1 MTLTKTVEGSAENL
15 AQAVNDAMQS
25 IESEMTPDAFLLLAK
40 DDKGR
45 SAVVIAGEDSEAVYL
60 LIKAVETIAEGQNTT
75 PAQVLEFM
83 QEAINKMHSAA
94 KPIFH

>member
-1 MTLTKTVEGSAENL
+1 MIFTKTVEGSAENL

-40 DDKGR
+40 DDKGC
-45 SAVVIAGEDSEAVYL
+45 SAVVIASEDSEAVYL
-60 LIKAVETIAEGQNTT
+60 LIKAVETIAERQNTT

-83 QEAINKMHSAA
+83 QEAINKMYSAA